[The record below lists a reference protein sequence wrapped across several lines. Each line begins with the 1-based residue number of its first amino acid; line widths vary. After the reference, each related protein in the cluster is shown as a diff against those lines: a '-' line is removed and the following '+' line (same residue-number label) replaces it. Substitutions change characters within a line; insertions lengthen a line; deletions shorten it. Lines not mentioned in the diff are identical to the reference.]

1 MIRPAFLAAALALLS
16 LSGCDTDIL
25 SAERDK
31 TTSSVGTV
39 REIDSASRRFV
50 VRADGQILTLRAT
63 DTLRNF
69 DQIEVGDRIRVEYE
83 ESVAVGMALPGD
95 TGQPEAV
102 AAGVAAPE
110 GAKPGAAG
118 FEAVSVVVDFIA
130 YDPRARTATIRTQEG
145 DILRVAVPREMRKF
159 ARARQPGDRIV
170 VDYERAVAVF
180 VEPAA

>member
-63 DTLRNF
+63 DTLRK
-69 DQIEVGDRIRVEYE
+69 RH
-83 ESVAVGMALPGD
+83 S
-95 TGQPEAV
+95 
-102 AAGVAAPE
+102 
-110 GAKPGAAG
+110 
-118 FEAVSVVVDFIA
+118 
-130 YDPRARTATIRTQEG
+130 PRAVIGWLLALVHKGARGDDLRECVGKRGEG
-145 DILRVAVPREMRKF
+145 EDPWRGGRSLPFSSAEEGLICRKWDCTTRPSPSF
-159 ARARQPGDRIV
+159 ARRR
-170 VDYERAVAVF
+170 ES
-180 VEPAA
+180 